1 MQAPNFFNIILYD
14 VGQSGKRTVV
24 GFFNGIYIKN
34 KKIHKNTIVDFRFQW
49 CISIDSKSHFITI
62 TFAFKVTCLEST
74 CLIISVPSLS

>member
-1 MQAPNFFNIILYD
+1 MLGNPGRELLSVFLM
-14 VGQSGKRTVV
+14 V
-24 GFFNGIYIKN
+24 YIKN